1 MIFSSAE
8 TKIERAKELIQ
19 EIEVLLQN
27 NPAYSYCL
35 ETNTSTGQ
43 RATFA
48 KKDQKA
54 LDKVVLRCGDVL
66 HNLRSAL
73 DHAYWDAVSPYVT
86 DESKRGAIQF
96 PFSKNVDNLKSTIKS
111 RLAHKV
117 SQDFYDAIV
126 SVKPYASIG
135 GNQILH
141 LVHTIN
147 IVDKHKFPVP
157 VGNFTKI
164 SSSQI
169 ISQVPDFPRGLVD
182 GRFGENRRD
191 VVWQSRHF
199 DNKDIGEVI
208 PPTLNLFHKRL
219 NVPVT
224 LMFSIR
230 EYDYYEP
237 VVNTLYSMSDEI
249 SRILSVMRNGLPK

>member
-8 TKIERAKELIQ
+8 TKIERAKELIL
-19 EIEVLLQN
+19 EIEVLLQDD
-27 NPAYSYCL
+27 PAYNYCL
-35 ETNTSTGQ
+35 ETDINTGQ

-48 KKDQKA
+48 KKNQKA
-54 LDKVVLRCGDVL
+54 LDKVVLRCGEVL

-96 PFSKNVDNLKSTIKS
+96 PFSKNADNLESTIKS

-126 SVKPYASIG
+126 SVKSYGSVG
-135 GNQILH
+135 GNQILN

-157 VGNFTKI
+157 VGDFTKI

-169 ISQVPDFPRGLVD
+169 ISQVPDFPQGLVN
-182 GRFGENRRD
+182 GSFGQNRRD
-191 VVWQSRHF
+191 VVWHNRNF
-199 DNKDIGEVI
+199 NNKDIGEVI

-219 NVPVT
+219 DVPVT

-237 VVNTLYSMSDEI
+237 VIKSLYSMSDEI
-249 SRILSVMRNGLPK
+249 SRILGVMRNGLQK